1 MTKSTPPVE
10 YTVRMLQLRGCFVFL
25 EFYIDQFFL
34 DQFLTG
40 YLLLALTVRLA
51 RVQVSRIRL
60 GAGSLINAGIMC
72 FLVCRGCL
80 EWYPV
85 SMLLMGTS
93 VFLQKNWRKY
103 LFHMILFVFVT
114 FCFAGVFEGIL
125 AILRPSLTAGI
136 ALAAVVCRFILRRL
150 WKKKLECSRTATV
163 KLQWQQNT
171 ATLKGMVDTGNHLKE
186 PLTGKPVSIIDE
198 KSARKLLGENWEKR
212 KGFFLIPYHS
222 IGMEKGWM
230 KGVII
235 DRMRI
240 ESASDSQEIVHP
252 VFAISSSPVNL
263 GGAYQVIL
271 HPEHAAAAGGL

>member
-1 MTKSTPPVE
+1 
-10 YTVRMLQLRGCFVFL
+10 MLHLRGCFVFL

-34 DQFLTG
+34 EQFLTG
-40 YLLLALTVRLA
+40 YLLLALTARLVRA
-51 RVQVSRIRL
+51 QVSRLRL
-60 GAGSLINAGIMC
+60 GAGSLLNAAVMC
-72 FLVCRGCL
+72 CLVCSGHL
-80 EWYPV
+80 DLYPL
-85 SMLLMGTS
+85 SMALMGTAAFYQRS
-93 VFLQKNWRKY
+93 WRKY
-103 LFHMILFVFVT
+103 LFHMISFVFVT

-136 ALAAVVCRFILRRL
+136 ALAAVSLRWMMRYL
-150 WKKKLECSRTATV
+150 WKKKLECSQMATV
-163 KLQWQQNT
+163 RLQWQQNT

-198 KSARKLLGENWEKR
+198 KSARKLLGENWEER

-222 IGMEKGWM
+222 IGTEKGWM
-230 KGVII
+230 KGVTI

-240 ESASDSQEIVHP
+240 EFASDSHEILHP

-263 GGAYQVIL
+263 GGVYQVIL